1 VFLLLLTV
9 ALAFAYQYGV
19 GPYIYSMSI
28 GNYVKRAWTDGCL
41 DFKTEALAERC
52 VGNHGVFRATA
63 SALVFYVLAAIAA
76 ACKTTANRE
85 AWPAKY
91 VLFLFMV
98 LGTCFIP
105 NDPIFSGIYLQ
116 VARFGG
122 ILFVLVQQVVILD
135 LAFNWNDSWV
145 EKSNA
150 AELEEV
156 GSGKKWLAAILVS
169 CFILFTLSLVGIGLM
184 FAYFNGCGTN
194 EAFIAVTLVMGIIV
208 TAAQMSGEES
218 SLLGSGV
225 IVAYTT
231 YLCYNAGTCV
241 QNNRSAS

>member
-1 VFLLLLTV
+1 VFLLILTL
-9 ALAFAYQYGV
+9 ALAFAFQYGV
-19 GPYIYSMSI
+19 GPYIHSISI
-28 GNYVKRAWTDGCL
+28 GNYVQKAWTDGCL
-41 DFKTEALAERC
+41 DFATEDLAERC
-52 VGNHGVFRATA
+52 VGNNGVFRATA

-76 ACKTTANRE
+76 ACKPTANRE
-85 AWPAKY
+85 AWPAKF

-98 LGTCFIP
+98 LVTCFIP

-116 VARFGG
+116 IARIGG
-122 ILFVLVQQVVILD
+122 FLFILAQQVVILD

-169 CFILFTLSLVGIGLM
+169 CFVLFTLSLVGIGLM

-194 EAFIAVTLVMGIIV
+194 EAFIAITLVMGIAV

-231 YLCYNAGTCV
+231 NLCYNAGAYLE
-241 QNNRSAS
+241 NKLSAS